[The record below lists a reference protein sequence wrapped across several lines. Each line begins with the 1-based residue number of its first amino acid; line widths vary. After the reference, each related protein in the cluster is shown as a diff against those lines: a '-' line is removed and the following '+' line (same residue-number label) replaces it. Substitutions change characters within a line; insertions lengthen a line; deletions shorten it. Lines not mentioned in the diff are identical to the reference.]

1 MWFIKLW
8 FRTSVCAYQVDG
20 SGFDFINQKQN
31 LLLAFF
37 RGAALV
43 FYIISKRHWS
53 GIQAQDASVID
64 RLVFFHW
71 TKDSVWFMKK
81 SSGIFLYVLARICAN
96 FLRVKIQVC
105 DKILKTLRQDIC
117 IAPVIAR
124 WRGIQ
129 APNFYT
135 RFGSPT
141 CFGSKVFDSLKQ
153 TRKLQ
158 LEWLKLCGLIVSLR
172 RGPGEICSDACA
184 ESLLRCCGYHDQ
196 LPLDKQVKLIK
207 IDKVCPSEPA
217 YLESSCVWLF
227 PGCGSGSA
235 WVRIH
240 SSSWIRIQV
249 KILKNEKWKENIGT
263 NNYIVLYA

>member
-81 SSGIFLYVLARICAN
+81 SSGMFLYVLARIGAN

-105 DKILKTLRQDIC
+105 DKISKTLRQDIC

-124 WRGIQ
+124 WCGIQ
-129 APNFYT
+129 APKFYT

-158 LEWLKLCGLIVSLR
+158 LEWLKLGGLIVSLL

-196 LPLDKQVKLIK
+196 LPLDKQVPVPTNYHL
-207 IDKVCPSEPA
+207 VGEV
-217 YLESSCVWLF
+217 YNR
-227 PGCGSGSA
+227 GTY
-235 WVRIH
+235 IH
-240 SSSWIRIQV
+240 FI
-249 KILKNEKWKENIGT
+249 
-263 NNYIVLYA
+263 

>member
-1 MWFIKLW
+1 M
-8 FRTSVCAYQVDG
+8 
-20 SGFDFINQKQN
+20 
-31 LLLAFF
+31 
-37 RGAALV
+37 
-43 FYIISKRHWS
+43 
-53 GIQAQDASVID
+53 
-64 RLVFFHW
+64 
-71 TKDSVWFMKK
+71 
-81 SSGIFLYVLARICAN
+81 
-96 FLRVKIQVC
+96 
-105 DKILKTLRQDIC
+105 RQDIKN
-117 IAPVIAR
+117 IAPRHLHRTGDSAVAWNSSTKVLHTLR
-124 WRGIQ
+124 FSNVFWLKS
-129 APNFYT
+129 FY
-135 RFGSPT
+135 
-141 CFGSKVFDSLKQ
+141 SLKQ

-235 WVRIH
+235 WVRFH